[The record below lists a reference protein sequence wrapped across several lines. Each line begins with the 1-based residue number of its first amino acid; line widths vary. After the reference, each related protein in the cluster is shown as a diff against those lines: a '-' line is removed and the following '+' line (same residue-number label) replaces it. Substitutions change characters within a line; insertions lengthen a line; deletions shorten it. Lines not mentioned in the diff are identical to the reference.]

1 MPAMSPRAKGACAA
15 LVLALAAWPARA
27 GEPADAAA
35 AFDEGIGHYRRKAY
49 TEAAQ
54 AFFRAYRLTPSAD
67 AAYNAGLAWELSDK
81 PGLAATAYLVALARE
96 LEPGAAADA
105 RARVER
111 LAPELGRIEVSAPEG
126 AHVSVPPFELEAN
139 HAVFYLEPGRHQVS
153 VRLRDGTRRVRPID
167 AAAGRTAVLL
177 VEEARRTAVEPSAPR
192 PAPEVGSARS
202 SGNELATAGWI
213 SVGVGVAAAGAA
225 VVLGVQALGARDD
238 YNASG
243 HRDADARDRAERL
256 RTFTNVAWGV
266 AGLAA
271 AGGVGLLLFAPSES
285 PDVARRWPSGVTL
298 RGRF

>member
-1 MPAMSPRAKGACAA
+1 MPGMSLRALGARAA
-15 LVLALAAWPARA
+15 VVLALLASSAAAS
-27 GEPADAAA
+27 EPTEAAA
-35 AFDEGIGHYRRKAY
+35 AFDEGMGHYRRKAY

-54 AFFRAYRLTPSAD
+54 AFFRAYRLEPSAD
-67 AAYNAGLAWELSDK
+67 AAYNAGLAWELSGK
-81 PGLAATAYLVALARE
+81 TALAATAYLVALARE

-126 AHVSVPPFELEAN
+126 ARVGVPPFELEAN
-139 HAVFYLEPGRHQVS
+139 HAVFYLEPGRHEIG
-153 VRLRDGTRRVRPID
+153 VRLRDGTARVRRVD
-167 AAAGRTAVLL
+167 AAAGRTTVLL
-177 VEEARRTAVEPSAPR
+177 IEEARREAAEPSAPR
-192 PAPEVGSARS
+192 PDPPRSERS
-202 SGNELATAGWI
+202 SRGDYATAGWI
-213 SVGVGVAAAGAA
+213 SVGVGAAAAGVA

-238 YNASG
+238 FNASG

-285 PDVARRWPSGVTL
+285 TDVARLRPSGVAL
-298 RGRF
+298 RGQF